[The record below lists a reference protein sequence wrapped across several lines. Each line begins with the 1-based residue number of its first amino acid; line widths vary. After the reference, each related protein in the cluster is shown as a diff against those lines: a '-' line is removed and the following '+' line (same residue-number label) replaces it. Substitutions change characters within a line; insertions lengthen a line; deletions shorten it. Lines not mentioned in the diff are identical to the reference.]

1 MNRQYRTVI
10 VMVVA
15 VATAALAS
23 FGVYM
28 AIQRM
33 PVRQVEVGTT
43 NVVVAA
49 EPLMVG
55 TQLRRE
61 QLKVIAWPSK
71 SQVPGAFADPND
83 VIDRGVIE
91 TIGLN
96 EPITDR
102 KVASKEAGAG
112 LSPVIPQGMRA
123 MSVRVNDVISVAG
136 YVVAGTRVDLLVTV
150 REDNPNAGNAE
161 PMARTVVSNL
171 MVLASGTRYDT
182 EKGKDGK
189 PQPSTVVTLAVLPED
204 AEKIALAQSE
214 GKLSLALR
222 NPLDLDETKTNGVK
236 LASLMRGGAS
246 PAPEVNPVTRKVIA
260 RPRPAPVTISPVA
273 VPPPPPAPVIYR
285 VEAIRG
291 AKRTEEV
298 VN

>member
-10 VMVVA
+10 VMAIA

-23 FGVYM
+23 FGVYT

-33 PVRQVEVGTT
+33 PVKEVEVGTVK
-43 NVVVAA
+43 VVVAA

-55 TQLRRE
+55 TPLRRE
-61 QLKVIAWPSK
+61 QMRVVDWPEK
-71 SQVPGAFADPND
+71 AQVPGAFADPND

-91 TIGLN
+91 TIAVN
-96 EPITDR
+96 EPITSR
-102 KVASKEAGAG
+102 KVASKDAGAG

-123 MSVRVNDVISVAG
+123 MSVRVNDVVGVAG
-136 YVVAGTRVDLLVTV
+136 YVVPGTRVDLVVTV
-150 REDNPNAGNAE
+150 RDDNPNGGNSE
-161 PMARTVVSNL
+161 PMARTVVSNIL
-171 MVLASGTRYDT
+171 VLTAGTRTDT

-189 PQPSTVVTLAVLPED
+189 PQPAAVVTLAVLPED
-204 AEKIALAQSE
+204 AERIALAQAE

-222 NPLDLDETKTNGVK
+222 NPLDVEQTKTTGIK
-236 LASLMRGGAS
+236 LGGLMRGT
-246 PAPEVNPVTRKVIA
+246 APEPVVNPVTRKVVP
-260 RPRPAPVTISPVA
+260 RPRPAAPAPAVVVA
-273 VPPPPPAPVIYR
+273 PAPPPPPTIYR

-291 AKRTEEV
+291 AKRTEEI